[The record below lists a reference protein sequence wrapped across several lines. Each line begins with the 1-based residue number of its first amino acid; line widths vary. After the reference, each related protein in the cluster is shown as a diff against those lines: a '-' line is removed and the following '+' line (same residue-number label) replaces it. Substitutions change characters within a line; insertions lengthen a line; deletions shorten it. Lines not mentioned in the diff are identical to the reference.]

1 MNPALKV
8 LLVEDVVDKLNVLK
22 ECISGCL
29 LAAQIR
35 FDVCVEEDVVGARRK
50 LRSDRYDLVVMDIQL
65 PLRKGQ
71 TPERYAGASFIGEV
85 HRSDLYI
92 IPSCFV
98 GFTEFEDGELWIR
111 ESSGDHIFDIVPYS
125 RSSDVWRGRLYELMN
140 AVVKRYQ
147 DRYLK
152 PKNAVSLA
160 VVCAL
165 ESEFEAVRALPC
177 DWQIAVRTEDC
188 HTVWQ
193 GRLETR
199 SESHT
204 IVAAH
209 ALEPGMAASSALC
222 AKLISEF
229 RPDYLAMT
237 GIAGGIRGQ
246 TNLGDVVAADVVW
259 DYTSGKVVQKGKNQ
273 VFLPEPRT
281 IDLSAI
287 IKGQLSRLV
296 GTKDFL
302 SGIKEKFRE
311 VGDPPVHD
319 LRVIFGPMFTGT
331 SVIANAKFVEGLNDM
346 HRKIKGIDME
356 AYSVACAAKYA
367 GGISPTVI
375 ILKSVSDFA
384 DPDKNDDFHRYASFT
399 SARVL
404 YEWAIRFL

>member
-8 LLVEDVVDKLNVLK
+8 LLVEDTLEKINVLK

-29 LAAQIR
+29 AAAQIR
-35 FDVCVEEDVVGARRK
+35 FDICVEEDVVGARRM

-71 TPERYAGASFIGEV
+71 IPERYAGASFVGEV

-92 IPSCFV
+92 IPGCCV
-98 GFTEFEDGELWIR
+98 GFTEFEDGEAWIR
-111 ESSGDHIFDIVPYS
+111 ESSGDHLFDIVAYS
-125 RSSDVWRGRLYELMN
+125 RSSDVWRGRLSGLMGT
-140 AVVKRYQ
+140 VVKRYQ
-147 DRYLK
+147 DRYVK

-165 ESEFEAVRALPC
+165 ESELEAVRALPC
-177 DWQIAVRTEDC
+177 DWQIVDRGDDC
-188 HTVWQ
+188 HTVWR
-193 GRLETR
+193 GRLDTH

-204 IVAAH
+204 IVATH
-209 ALEPGMAASSALC
+209 ALEPGMAAAAALC
-222 AKLISEF
+222 SKIISEF
-229 RPDYLAMT
+229 HPDYLAMT

-259 DYTSGKVVQKGKNQ
+259 DYTSGKIVQKGKNQ
-273 VFLPEPRT
+273 IFLPEPRT

-287 IKGQLSRLV
+287 VKGQLSRLV

-311 VGDPPVHD
+311 FATPPDHD
-319 LRVIFGPMFTGT
+319 LKVVFGPMFTGT

-367 GGISPTVI
+367 GDRSPTVI

-384 DPDKNDDFHRYASFT
+384 DPDKNDDFHKYASFT

>member
-1 MNPALKV
+1 M
-8 LLVEDVVDKLNVLK
+8 
-22 ECISGCL
+22 G
-29 LAAQIR
+29 
-35 FDVCVEEDVVGARRK
+35 
-50 LRSDRYDLVVMDIQL
+50 
-65 PLRKGQ
+65 
-71 TPERYAGASFIGEV
+71 T
-85 HRSDLYI
+85 
-92 IPSCFV
+92 
-98 GFTEFEDGELWIR
+98 
-111 ESSGDHIFDIVPYS
+111 
-125 RSSDVWRGRLYELMN
+125 
-140 AVVKRYQ
+140 VVKRYQ
-147 DRYLK
+147 DRYVK

-165 ESEFEAVRALPC
+165 ESELEAVRALPC
-177 DWQIAVRTEDC
+177 DWQIVDRGDDC
-188 HTVWQ
+188 HTVWR
-193 GRLETR
+193 GRLDTH

-204 IVAAH
+204 IVATH
-209 ALEPGMAASSALC
+209 ALEPGMAAAAALC
-222 AKLISEF
+222 SKIISEF
-229 RPDYLAMT
+229 HPDYLAMT

-259 DYTSGKVVQKGKNQ
+259 DYTSGKIVQKGKNQ
-273 VFLPEPRT
+273 IFLPEPRT

-287 IKGQLSRLV
+287 VKGQLSRLV

-311 VGDPPVHD
+311 FATPPDHD
-319 LRVIFGPMFTGT
+319 LKVVFGPMFTGT

-367 GGISPTVI
+367 GDRSPTVI

-384 DPDKNDDFHRYASFT
+384 DPDKNDDFHKYASFT